1 MNQIQNESY
10 FFIYKYKKITMNR
23 KITLEQEKQ
32 IIDLYKNKSQKNI
45 GKLFGMTQGGV
56 RKVLKRNHIIKLKNS
71 RLNMSKLS
79 LDVDFFKNVDSNEK
93 AYWFGYIAA
102 DGSINKKNNKVTLVS
117 KDKEIIEKFK
127 ICIKSDHKISET
139 NVFDKRTKKRY
150 RGFTIQIGNEI
161 FTNNLINKG
170 LTNLKSKKF
179 NFPNIDDKYYSY
191 LIAGLFDGD
200 GCISFRRCKFK
211 NKSRINLIS
220 TLENLVTIQN
230 YLLNK
235 IYFTVLF

>member
-1 MNQIQNESY
+1 
-10 FFIYKYKKITMNR
+10 MNR

-102 DGSINKKNNKVTLVS
+102 DGSINKK
-117 KDKEIIEKFK
+117 I
-127 ICIKSDHKISET
+127 
-139 NVFDKRTKKRY
+139 TK
-150 RGFTIQIGNEI
+150 
-161 FTNNLINKG
+161 
-170 LTNLKSKKF
+170 
-179 NFPNIDDKYYSY
+179 
-191 LIAGLFDGD
+191 
-200 GCISFRRCKFK
+200 
-211 NKSRINLIS
+211 
-220 TLENLVTIQN
+220 
-230 YLLNK
+230 
-235 IYFTVLF
+235 

>member
-139 NVFDKRTKKRY
+139 NVFDIKDLKRKIWKHYPYQQKRHSIITY
-150 RGFTIQIGNEI
+150 QR
-161 FTNNLINKG
+161 
-170 LTNLKSKKF
+170 
-179 NFPNIDDKYYSY
+179 
-191 LIAGLFDGD
+191 
-200 GCISFRRCKFK
+200 
-211 NKSRINLIS
+211 
-220 TLENLVTIQN
+220 
-230 YLLNK
+230 
-235 IYFTVLF
+235 